1 MNTTTFQSIMREVRS
16 EKIKVPA
23 ALTKTPKVAKTVSP
37 RPLSPRA
44 SWIAATADWKTSA
57 ERLAS
62 YVPEIEGSGEGE
74 SRVVIMAGA
83 TRAEMGRVHDL
94 TDGAVRITDVNS
106 QVRQLALGHGEVI
119 RWKGRDGKIRS
130 TTNATTSA
138 AVAAC
143 LARLKAAKHGS
154 MEYRAAKGELR
165 DLKAA

>member
-62 YVPEIEGSGEGE
+62 YTPEIEASGDGE
-74 SRVVIMAGA
+74 SRVIIMAGA

-94 TDGAVRITDVNS
+94 TDGAVRIEDLSDV
-106 QVRQLALGHGEVI
+106 EVPAGVA
-119 RWKGRDGKIRS
+119 WKGRDGKIRS